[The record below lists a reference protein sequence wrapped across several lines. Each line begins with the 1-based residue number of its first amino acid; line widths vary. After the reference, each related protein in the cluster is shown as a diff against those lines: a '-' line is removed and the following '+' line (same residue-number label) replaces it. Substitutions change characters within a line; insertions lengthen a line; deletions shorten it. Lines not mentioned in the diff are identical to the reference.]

1 MKIPK
6 QSKPVRRA
14 GFANRLKIK
23 AANQVTPSTIEDEPD
38 GDNDDDE
45 TADEGDYNG
54 DADYTGEE
62 AEETFEGT
70 DEAVE

>member
-1 MKIPK
+1 M
-6 QSKPVRRA
+6 
-14 GFANRLKIK
+14 KIK